1 MDATG
6 FREGIGADTVQ
17 SMSARRSIGE
27 SLKLAAAA
35 TRSGFR
41 RYPRVILHSLRDGVR
56 ADLAVNPDDA
66 RTDFR
71 AIYDIENAVSWL
83 GHASVLLRLGGNE
96 ALVDPVLS
104 SRIGPKVGR
113 MVIGPGRLT
122 PAPIGTRD
130 LEPAEAVLI
139 THAHFDHLDRPTLER
154 VANPRCVAV
163 VARGLRRLIPRGFR
177 HVVELDWD
185 QRLEIE
191 TFAVRAVRPA
201 HWGARRA
208 LDRDRGFN
216 AYVVESDAGASL
228 AAGDTA
234 HTRAFDGVGPVDLAM
249 FGIGAYDPWEHAHA
263 TPEQVWDMFVSMGG
277 VDEATGG
284 STLLP
289 IHHSTFELSDE
300 PLDEPMKRL
309 VRAAGEHHSRVLRAT
324 PGEVFELLTQP
335 ERRSNGVESKPS

>member
-1 MDATG
+1 M
-6 FREGIGADTVQ
+6 
-17 SMSARRSIGE
+17 
-27 SLKLAAAA
+27 
-35 TRSGFR
+35 
-41 RYPRVILHSLRDGVR
+41 HSLRDGSR
-56 ADLAVNPDDA
+56 APVAPSPDEPA
-66 RTDFR
+66 AEFR

-104 SRIGPKVGR
+104 SRIGPRVGR
-113 MVIGPGRLT
+113 LVIGPGRLN
-122 PAPIGTRD
+122 PAPIGARD

-154 VANPRCVAV
+154 VANSHCVAV
-163 VARGLRRLIPRGFR
+163 VARGLTRLIPRGFR
-177 HVVELDWD
+177 HVIELDWD
-185 QRLEIE
+185 QSIE
-191 TFAVRAVRPA
+191 LDTFAVRAVRPT

-216 AYVVESDAGASL
+216 AYLVESDAGASL

-234 HTRAFDGVGPVDLAM
+234 HTRAFDGIGPVDLAM

-263 TPEQVWDMFVSMGG
+263 TPEQVWDMFVGLGG
-277 VDEATGG
+277 VDDASGG

-300 PLDEPMKRL
+300 PLDEPMQRL
-309 VRAAGEHHSRVLRAT
+309 LRAAQEDESRVLRAT
-324 PGEVFELLTQP
+324 PGEVFELVTQP
-335 ERRSNGVESKPS
+335 ERRSGESNNAAS

>member
-1 MDATG
+1 MG
-6 FREGIGADTVQ
+6 
-17 SMSARRSIGE
+17 SRRSIGD
-27 SLKLAAAA
+27 SFRLAAAA

-56 ADLAVNPDDA
+56 TGSILSTGESRDG
-66 RTDFR
+66 FR
-71 AIYDIENAVSWL
+71 QIYDIQNAVSWL
-83 GHASVLLRLGGNE
+83 GHGSVLLRLGGNE

-104 SRIGPKVGR
+104 TRIGPRVGR
-113 MVIGPGRLT
+113 LVIGPSRLE
-122 PAPIGTRD
+122 PAPVRVSD

-154 VANPRCVAV
+154 VANAHCVAV
-163 VARGLRRLIPRGFR
+163 VARGLTRLIPRGFR
-177 HVVELDWD
+177 HIVELDWD
-185 QRLEIE
+185 QTIE
-191 TFAVRAVRPA
+191 LDTFAVRAVRPT

-216 AYVVESDAGASL
+216 AYLVESDAGASL

-234 HTRAFDGVGPVDLAM
+234 HTRAFDGVGPVDLAI

-263 TPEQVWDMFVSMGG
+263 TPEQVWDMFVGLGG
-277 VDEATGG
+277 TDDKTGG

-309 VRAAGEHHSRVLRAT
+309 IAAASAHQQRVLRASF
-324 PGEVFELLTQP
+324 GEVFELLTQP
-335 ERRSNGVESKPS
+335 QRRTNGDSPGE

>member
-1 MDATG
+1 MG
-6 FREGIGADTVQ
+6 V
-17 SMSARRSIGE
+17 RRSIGE

-56 ADLAVNPDDA
+56 EDLAGATDGA
-66 RTDFR
+66 RADFR
-71 AIYDIENAVSWL
+71 SIYDIENAVSWL

-104 SRIGPKVGR
+104 SRIGPRVGG

-139 THAHFDHLDRPTLER
+139 THAHFDHLDRPTLDR
-154 VANPRCVAV
+154 VANARCVAV
-163 VARGLRRLIPRGFR
+163 VARGLKRLIPRGFR

-185 QRLEIE
+185 QSIE
-191 TFAVRAVRPA
+191 LDTFAVRAVRPS

-216 AYVVESDAGASL
+216 AYLVESDAGASL

-234 HTRAFDGVGPVDLAM
+234 HTRVFDGVGPVDLAM

-263 TPEQVWDMFVSMGG
+263 TPEQVWDMFVGMGG
-277 VDEATGG
+277 VDEKTGG

-309 VRAAGEHHSRVLRAT
+309 VRVAGEHDWRVLRAS
-324 PGEVFELLTQP
+324 PGEVFELVTQP
-335 ERRSNGVESKPS
+335 RRRSTGESAASS